1 LFFGCIRLAIVDA
14 ADILTEYLQMCKTN
28 TVTESSSNPQSSL
41 PMSERMFLRAKD
53 AADLLSISKSH
64 FHLLVRDGVL
74 PPGKL
79 ISGAVRVFKR
89 EELEEAAEQMWEGS

>member
-1 LFFGCIRLAIVDA
+1 MQISEKNSGLPFELLDQ
-14 ADILTEYLQMCKTN
+14 DENSSTSPSTELLDQVQT
-28 TVTESSSNPQSSL
+28 SSTSL
-41 PMSERMFLRAKD
+41 PISERLFLRAKD

-64 FHLLVRDGVL
+64 FHLLVREGVL